1 MVLKQFLQNLNF
13 EIFSLLQFLF
23 VVISAFKR
31 AYVGVWQLASLMDSV
46 PMFVQVSLSNDAFF
60 LQLVSC
66 LSLLQKKFIEHSLN
80 INRK

>member
-23 VVISAFKR
+23 VVISVFKR

-80 INRK
+80 IN